1 MNSRII
7 TGIDLGTHSVRVLIT
22 EHTGTLKP
30 RILGAGVAESR
41 GLSKGYI
48 INIRETAQSVRNALN
63 AAEDQ
68 AGLRINE
75 VYVGV
80 GGIGLEGI
88 QLKGE
93 ATASRSDGIFTENEL
108 DRCDLYAKNKL
119 PESENKVVLMSYPIA
134 YYIDG
139 KYAPVTS
146 PVGMKGLKLEVLYNY
161 ITILKQHHDAIRD
174 VMHEAGVDVERFFPS
189 PVATGFV
196 ALSRRQLASGSIL
209 ADIGSETLSVCAFE
223 NQVPISLEVFD
234 IGSGSL
240 TGDIARNLHVSIEE
254 AEDIKLGAPHKFPI
268 KKIGEIY
275 QKNLN
280 DIFTLVGSHI
290 RKIERDNRLPGGI
303 VITGGGSRIQDI
315 AGFASDIVDL
325 YATTD
330 TPLTSGQKSIFNDT
344 SFLTAYGLCVLAV
357 LDDYESDSHHGGG
370 IGSSGDMMGKIKKQ
384 VKNILHQLL
393 P

>member
-22 EHTGTLKP
+22 EHNGTLRPK
-30 RILGAGVAESR
+30 ILGAGVAESR

-48 INIRETAQSVRNALN
+48 INIRETAQSVRAALN

-108 DRCDLYAKNKL
+108 DRCDQYAKNKL

-146 PVGMKGLKLEVLYNY
+146 PVGMKGLKLEVLYHY

-174 VMHEAGVDVERFFPS
+174 VMHEAGVDVEEFFPS

-196 ALSRRQLASGSIL
+196 ALSRKQLASGSIL

-240 TGDIARNLHVSIEE
+240 TGDLARSLHVSMEE
-254 AEDIKLGAPHKFPI
+254 AEDIKLGALHKFPI
-268 KKIGEIY
+268 QKIGEVY
-275 QKNLN
+275 QKNLS
-280 DIFTLVGSHI
+280 DIFALVSSHI
-290 RKIERDNRLPGGI
+290 KKIERDNRLPGGI
-303 VITGGGSRIQDI
+303 VITGGGSRIEDI

-325 YATTD
+325 YATTE
-330 TPLTSGQKSIFNDT
+330 TPLTTGQKSIFSDT

-357 LDDYESDSHHGGG
+357 LDEYD
-370 IGSSGDMMGKIKKQ
+370 GDGRHSANNGQVMDKVKKH

>member
-22 EHTGTLKP
+22 EHNNTP
-30 RILGAGVAESR
+30 RPKILGAGVSESR
-41 GLSKGYI
+41 GLSKGYV
-48 INIRETAQSVRNALN
+48 INIRETAQSVRAALN

-68 AGLRINE
+68 AGLRIND
-75 VYVGV
+75 VYVAI

-93 ATASRSDGIFTENEL
+93 ATASRSDGIFTDNEIE
-108 DRCDLYAKNKL
+108 RCATYAQNRL
-119 PESENKVVLMSYPIA
+119 PEAENKVVLYSYPIA
-134 YYIDG
+134 YFIDG
-139 KYAPVTS
+139 KFAPVTT
-146 PVGMKGLKLEVLYNY
+146 PVGMKGLKLEVLYLY

-174 VMHEAGVDVERFFPS
+174 VMHEAGVDVERFFPA
-189 PVATGFV
+189 PIATGYV
-196 ALSRRQLASGSIL
+196 ALSRKQISSGAIL
-209 ADIGSETLSVCAFE
+209 ADIGSETLSVAAFE

-254 AEDIKLGAPHKFPI
+254 AEDIKLGAPHRFPV

-275 QKNLN
+275 QKNLT
-280 DIFTLVGSHI
+280 DIFTLVGNHI
-290 RKIERDNRLPGGI
+290 KKIERDDRLPGGI
-303 VITGGGSRIQDI
+303 VITGGGSRIEDI
-315 AGFASDIVDL
+315 AGFASDSVDL

-330 TPLTSGQKSIFNDT
+330 TPLTTGQKSIFKDT
-344 SFLTAYGLCVLAV
+344 SFLTAYGLCVLAI
-357 LDDYESDSHHGGG
+357 LDDYETDTHNVTLVS
-370 IGSSGDMMGKIKKQ
+370 KIKKI
-384 VKNILHQLL
+384 VTNIFHQLL

>member
-7 TGIDLGTHSVRVLIT
+7 TGIDLGTHSVRVLISEYNNT
-22 EHTGTLKP
+22 NRPK
-30 RILGAGVAESR
+30 ILGAGVAESR
-41 GLSKGYI
+41 GLNKGYV
-48 INIRETAQSVRNALN
+48 INIRETAQSVRAALN

-68 AGLRINE
+68 AGLRIND
-75 VYVGV
+75 VYVAI

-108 DRCDLYAKNKL
+108 DRCAAYARNRL
-119 PESENKVVLMSYPIA
+119 PEAENKEILYSYPIA

-146 PVGMKGLKLEVLYNY
+146 PIGMKGLKLEVLYLY
-161 ITILKQHHDAIRD
+161 ITILKQHHDAVRD
-174 VMHEAGVDVERFFPS
+174 VMHQAGVDVERFLPS
-189 PVATGFV
+189 PIATGYV
-196 ALSRRQLASGSIL
+196 ALSRKQIASGAIL
-209 ADIGSETLSVCAFE
+209 ADIGSETLSVAAFE

-254 AEDIKLGAPHKFPI
+254 AEDIKLGAPHRFPI

-275 QKNLN
+275 QKNLS
-280 DIFTLVGSHI
+280 DIFTLVANHI
-290 RKIERDNRLPGGI
+290 KKIDRDDRLPGGI
-303 VITGGGSRIQDI
+303 VITGGGSRIEDI
-315 AGFASDIVDL
+315 AGFASDSVDL

-330 TPLTSGQKSIFNDT
+330 TPLTTGQKSIFNDT
-344 SFLTAYGLCVLAV
+344 SFLTAYGTCVLAIQ
-357 LDDYESDSHHGGG
+357 DDYEIDS
-370 IGSSGDMMGKIKKQ
+370 SNSTFLSKIKKSALN
-384 VKNILHQLL
+384 VLHQLL